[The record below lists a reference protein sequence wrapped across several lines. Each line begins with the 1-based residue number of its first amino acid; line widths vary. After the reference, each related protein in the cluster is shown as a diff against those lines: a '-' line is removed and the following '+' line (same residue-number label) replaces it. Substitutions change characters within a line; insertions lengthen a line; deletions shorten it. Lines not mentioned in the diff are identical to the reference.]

1 MKAYQLLPLTLL
13 MNCCSV
19 LSPVKDAAIYHVLE
33 PLLPERP
40 LTLATPSVAINR
52 PSIPSYLNRQ
62 QLITRSGGRLMISSL
77 DLWGEPIE
85 AAISRVT
92 ASNLSRLTGSTCIQP
107 VENFTALDYT
117 YLLELRV
124 IRFDPDTANHM
135 ILEGTW
141 QLQPVTG
148 SVATRHYFRISTAI
162 ADSHHIQA
170 ARVSGMNQCLEQLA
184 RQITVRP

>member
-1 MKAYQLLPLTLL
+1 MKANRLLPLTLL

-40 LTLATPSVAINR
+40 LISATPSIAINR

-62 QLITRSGGRLMISSL
+62 QLITRSDGRLMISSL
-77 DLWGEPIE
+77 DLWGDPIE

-92 ASNLSRLTGSTCIQP
+92 ASNLSRLNGSTCIQP
-107 VENFTALDYT
+107 VENFTALEYA
-117 YLLELRV
+117 YLLELRI

-148 SVATRHYFRISTAI
+148 SVAPRHYFRIRSAA
-162 ADSHHIQA
+162 ADSQDVQA
-170 ARVSGMNQCLEQLA
+170 TRVSGMNKCLEQLA